1 MQRAESIVRQPGR
14 WLAVAFLGC
23 CLLMFGL
30 APFLGYTVVYLSL
43 LPTILG
49 GWFFG
54 VRGGILVALL
64 SLPAEMLIAS
74 LTQQSVLL
82 GNPRLADY
90 VMLALIGG
98 AIGWSSRSYQRAQQQ
113 TRRLEQEIAQHYETT
128 CQVKRR
134 DAILEGMRFGAARF
148 LRSPDWAATLQE
160 SVEMLGKAAQ
170 VDRLYLYQQH
180 SGPEGQVSLAQR
192 YEWVAD
198 PALVRQAGAEPRILP
213 LENQGMARWVTDL
226 RQGKVIQGHRR
237 TFPRAEQAYLTRWNI
252 QSILVVPVFDD
263 QGWWGLVGFDACKAE
278 HEWSVAETEA
288 LKAWADI
295 LGAAIE
301 RKHAYHRL
309 HESEERFRR
318 LSKLTLEGI
327 IIHEQGMI
335 LDANEAIARMFGTD
349 SVIGRS
355 VLEMLLP
362 EERERALSNM
372 KQGIESPYETVGL
385 RTDGTS
391 FPMEVYP
398 RQVTLGGRDV
408 RVVAVRDITE
418 RRASEEALRRQ
429 KERFE
434 KLVTVARAVVEQPT
448 LDETLQNVV
457 NVAVSLTEAQGGSL
471 FLLDEQQ
478 VVTRLLINRD
488 GAPIRRQWDMVGR
501 IMSAGLAGW
510 AARHREFIL
519 VPDTAQDERW
529 LPAPNDP
536 YVPRSLLVVPLISG
550 SDLLGIL
557 SLQHSQTHRFNEE
570 HLNLMRAAS
579 AQMALA
585 VRNAMVYD
593 KQFHLVQE
601 LSKAK
606 ESAEEANQAKSV
618 FLANMS
624 HELRTPL
631 NILLGYTELLQ
642 EDAPELYPDIASD
655 LERIHRS
662 GSHLLTI
669 INDLLDLAN
678 IQAGR
683 LGVHVEWFSILTL
696 VQNAVATVRPILD
709 KNQDRLMIACP
720 DDIGEMCA
728 DPIRVKQV
736 LVNVLSNA
744 AKFTTQGEITL
755 SVSRFRKEE
764 IEWLRFDI
772 RDNGI
777 GISEAQQLYIFDEF
791 RQGDGSTT
799 RKYGG
804 TGLGLP
810 LSRRLCEMM
819 GGTLTLESSA
829 SGQGSRFAL
838 CLPLLMLLPSPA
850 PSLVHTIP
858 PEVKRYTF

>member
-1 MQRAESIVRQPGR
+1 
-14 WLAVAFLGC
+14 
-23 CLLMFGL
+23 MFSL

-43 LPTILG
+43 LPTILA

-54 VRGGILVALL
+54 VRGGVLVALL
-64 SLPAEMLIAS
+64 SLPTEMLISS
-74 LTQQSVLL
+74 LTQQSALL

-98 AIGWSSRSYQRAQQQ
+98 IIGWSSRSYQRSQQQ

-180 SGPEGQVSLAQR
+180 SGPDGQVALTQR

-198 PALVRQAGAEPRILP
+198 PSWMRQTGSEPRPLP
-213 LENQGMARWVTDL
+213 LENEGMARWVADL

-237 TFPRAEQAYLTRWNI
+237 AFPRAEQAYLTRWNI
-252 QSILVVPVFDD
+252 QSILVVSVFDE

-278 HEWSVAETEA
+278 REWSLAETEA

-295 LGAAIE
+295 LGAAIQ
-301 RKHAYHRL
+301 RKHANHLLR
-309 HESEERFRR
+309 ESEERFRR

-327 IIHEQGMI
+327 IIHDQGTI
-335 LDANEAIARMFGTD
+335 LDANEAVARMYGSD
-349 SVIGRS
+349 LQALIGQS
-355 VLEMLLP
+355 LLELMPP
-362 EERERALSNM
+362 EERDRTLSNI
-372 KQGIESPYETVGL
+372 KQEIEVPYETMGR

-398 RQVTLGGRDV
+398 RQVTLGGRSV

-418 RRASEEALRRQ
+418 RKAAEEAIRRQ

-457 NVAVSLTEAQGGSL
+457 NVAVSLTDAQGGSL

-488 GAPIRRQWDMVGR
+488 GAPIRRQWDLVGR
-501 IMSAGLAGW
+501 VMSVGLAGW
-510 AARHREFIL
+510 AARHREFVL
-519 VPDTAQDERW
+519 VPDTAEDERW

-550 SDLLGIL
+550 NDLLGIL
-557 SLQHSQTHRFNEE
+557 SLQHSQTHRFTEE

-579 AQMALA
+579 SQMALA

-593 KQFHLVQE
+593 KEFHLVQE

-606 ESAEEANQAKSV
+606 EAAEEANQAKSV

-642 EDAPELYPDIASD
+642 EDAPDLYPDIASD

-696 VQNAVATVRPILD
+696 MQNAVATVRPILD
-709 KNQDRLMIACP
+709 KSKDRLTIVCP

-755 SVSRFRKEE
+755 SVCRFLKDES
-764 IEWLRFDI
+764 EWLRFDI

-777 GISEAQQLYIFDEF
+777 GISEAQQAYIFDEF

-829 SGQGSRFAL
+829 LGQGSHFTL
-838 CLPLLMLLPSPA
+838 CLPLLMLLPTPA
-850 PSLVHTIP
+850 PTHVHTLQ
-858 PEVKRYTF
+858 PEVKRYMF